1 MDNGRARRL
10 APRVVLMGVLCLA
23 AGPPAVPQEGKPET
37 GVSQPKAP
45 KEARKQW
52 EYNQV
57 LTCPTN
63 DEGAGPRGMGGLF
76 EDKLNEQGERG
87 WELVAL
93 TSRPPSIRPE
103 CYVATFKRERLR

>member
-1 MDNGRARRL
+1 MGNGRARWL
-10 APRVVLMGVLCLA
+10 APLVVLMAVLCLV
-23 AGPPAVPQEGKPET
+23 AGSPAVPQEGKPET

-57 LTCPTN
+57 LTCPTH
-63 DEGAGPRGMGGLF
+63 DDGGGPRASGLF

>member
-1 MDNGRARRL
+1 MGNGRARRL
-10 APRVVLMGVLCLA
+10 GPRVVLLGVLCLA
-23 AGPPAVPQEGKPET
+23 AGSPAVPQEGKPET

-45 KEARKQW
+45 KEARKLW

-63 DEGAGPRGMGGLF
+63 DEGPRAGWLF

>member
-1 MDNGRARRL
+1 MA
-10 APRVVLMGVLCLA
+10 VLGLV
-23 AGPPAVPQEGKPET
+23 AGSPAVPQERKPET

-63 DEGAGPRGMGGLF
+63 EDDAGPRVSWLF

-93 TSRPPSIRPE
+93 TSRPPGIRSE

>member
-1 MDNGRARRL
+1 MGNGRARWL
-10 APRVVLMGVLCLA
+10 APLVGLMAVLCLA
-23 AGPPAVPQEGKPET
+23 AGSLAVPQEGKPET

-63 DEGAGPRGMGGLF
+63 DEGAGPRVGGLF

>member
-1 MDNGRARRL
+1 MGNRRARWL
-10 APRVVLMGVLCLA
+10 APFVVLLAVLCLV
-23 AGPPAVPQEGKPET
+23 AGSQAVPEDGKPDT

-45 KEARKQW
+45 KEARKLW
-52 EYNQV
+52 EYSQV
-57 LTCPTN
+57 STCPN
-63 DEGAGPRGMGGLF
+63 DDGGGPRASGLF

-93 TSRPPSIRPE
+93 TSRPPNLRPE